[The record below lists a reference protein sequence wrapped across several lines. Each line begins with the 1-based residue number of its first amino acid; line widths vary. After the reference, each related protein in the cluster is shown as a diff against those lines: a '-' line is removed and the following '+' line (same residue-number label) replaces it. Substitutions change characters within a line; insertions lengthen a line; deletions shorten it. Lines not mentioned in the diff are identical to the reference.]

1 MQLRQWLNN
10 FKFLF
15 IFHFLGQERPT
26 NHHNATTAMAAM
38 AASAAAT
45 GQNAFFG
52 QYPGL
57 FDPSRTSHLADWHL
71 HSASF
76 HNAQGKLF
84 FIFWFLFSKLCF
96 DL

>member
-1 MQLRQWLNN
+1 MNQLVSPFSSL
-10 FKFLF
+10 LLL
-15 IFHFLGQERPT
+15 LGQERPT

-76 HNAQGKLF
+76 HNAQGKLL
-84 FIFWFLFSKLCF
+84 LFSNFFAKSQCF
-96 DL
+96 FPI

>member
-1 MQLRQWLNN
+1 MMKNLASLNN
-10 FKFLF
+10 LALVSPFSSFLLL
-15 IFHFLGQERPT
+15 LGQERPT

-57 FDPSRTSHLADWHL
+57 FDPNRTSHLADWHL

-76 HNAQGKLF
+76 HNAQGK
-84 FIFWFLFSKLCF
+84 S
-96 DL
+96 

>member
-1 MQLRQWLNN
+1 
-10 FKFLF
+10 
-15 IFHFLGQERPT
+15 
-26 NHHNATTAMAAM
+26 MAAM

-71 HSASF
+71 HSASI
-76 HNAQGKLF
+76 HNAQGKLLLLF
-84 FIFWFLFSKLCF
+84 LGFWFLFSKLWL